1 MSWRQR
7 ILIALAGVTVLVGGG
22 LFYIAGKV
30 DVLISENGASGAFLA
45 ARHAARNHD
54 AEAASVYY
62 DRALMARPENTQLLQ
77 SALQAHLLAGRIIEA
92 EATAQRLIAQTPKH
106 QQARILLAISA
117 FKKADMAMART
128 HLDALENGPFAKL
141 LEPNIRVWLAHQ
153 TGDGDGEADALRDL
167 MRGGPF
173 THVSL
178 MQAAH
183 IYELNGDND
192 AAMEA
197 YAQALRAGGVRYLS
211 FVLTYGGFLER
222 QLEWDRAEKLYT
234 YFQSRNLDNA
244 LIDEAMT
251 RIERQTPA
259 RLTTRPQQGL
269 AEAFA
274 SIGESMAAENR
285 DQLALGYYRMSLFLN
300 HDDNVTGFYMAG
312 LLSELQRYVEAA
324 EQYGAIDGGSVLYRD
339 AQIQRA
345 QMLFMAGADA
355 AAIAVLSARV
365 KEMPEDKDIHVS
377 LGDLYRSAS
386 RFAEAEAAYDTAI
399 ALTPDARDRD
409 WFLFFARGMM
419 RERLGN
425 WDAAETDLQ
434 RARKMSGDAPSV
446 LNYLGYSWIDQG
458 IHLDEG
464 LKIIQQAVKKEPDNG
479 AYVDSLGWAYYRL
492 GDYKAALPL
501 LERASQ
507 LEPTDPVVTDHLGD
521 ALWRLDRKL
530 EARYQWRK
538 ALAFEPTEKDR
549 ADIEAKLLTGLGA
562 PEKKKPK
569 AHMPRGGTAI

>member
-7 ILIALAGVTVLVGGG
+7 ILIALAGLTVLVGGG
-22 LFYIAGKV
+22 FFYVAGKV
-30 DVLISENGASGAFLA
+30 DILITENGASGAFLA
-45 ARHAARNHD
+45 ARHAARNND
-54 AEAASVYY
+54 AEAASIYY
-62 DRALMARPENTQLLQ
+62 DRALLARPENTRLLQ
-77 SALQAHLLAGRIIEA
+77 AALQAHLLAGRVGEA
-92 EATAQRLIAQTPKH
+92 EATAQKLIAQTPNH

-117 FKKADMAMART
+117 FKKNDAATAYD

-153 TGDGDGEADALRDL
+153 TGDAAGEKNALRDL

-183 IYELNGDND
+183 IYELNGDHD

-197 YAQALRAGGVRYLS
+197 YRQALRSGGVRFLS
-211 FVLTYGGFLER
+211 FVLAYGGFLER
-222 QLEWDRAEKLYT
+222 QLEWEKAGKLYT
-234 YFQSRNLDNA
+234 YFQDRNIDNA
-244 LIDEAMT
+244 LIGEAMA
-251 RIERQTPA
+251 RIEKQTPR
-259 RLTTRPQQGL
+259 RLTSRPQRGL

-274 SIGESMAAENR
+274 AIGESMASENR
-285 DQLALGYYRMSLFLN
+285 DQLALGYYRMSLFLSE
-300 HDDNVTGFYMAG
+300 DNDAIGFYMAG
-312 LLSELQRYVEAA
+312 LLSDLKRYVEAA
-324 EQYGAIDGGSVLYRD
+324 EQYGAISSGSALFRD

-345 QMLFMAGADA
+345 QMLYMAGADE

-365 KEMPEDKDIHVS
+365 KEMPDDRDIHTS
-377 LGDLYRSAS
+377 LGDLYRSTS
-386 RFAEAEAAYDTAI
+386 RFAEAEAAYDAAI
-399 ALTPDARDRD
+399 ALTPEARDRD

-434 RARKMSGDAPSV
+434 RARKMSGNAPSV

-492 GDYKAALPL
+492 GDYKMALPL
-501 LERASQ
+501 LERASR

-521 ALWRLDRKL
+521 VLWRLDRKL

-538 ALAFEPTEKDR
+538 ALAFDPTEKDR
-549 ADIEAKLLTGLGA
+549 AKIEAKLLSGLGA

>member
-7 ILIALAGVTVLVGGG
+7 ILIALAGLTLLVGGG
-22 LFYIAGKV
+22 AFYIAGKV
-30 DVLISENGASGAFLA
+30 DLLIAENGASGAFLA

-62 DRALMARPENTQLLQ
+62 DRALMARPNDARLLQ
-77 SALQAHLLAGRIIEA
+77 AALQAHLLAGRMTEA
-92 EATAQRLIAQTPKH
+92 EASARGLIAQTPNH

-117 FKKADMAMART
+117 FKKAETAVALD
-128 HLDALENGPFAKL
+128 HLEALENGPFAKL

-153 TGDGDGEADALRDL
+153 TGDTEGEADALGDL

-183 IYELNGDND
+183 IYELNGDDD
-192 AAMEA
+192 AAMDA
-197 YAQALRAGGVRYLS
+197 YRQALRAGGVRYLS
-211 FVLTYGGFLER
+211 FVLAYGGFLER
-222 QLEWDRAEKLYT
+222 QQDWDKADKLYG
-234 YFQSRNLDNA
+234 YFQDRNLDNA
-244 LIDEAMT
+244 LIGEALV
-251 RIERQTPA
+251 RIDKQTPA
-259 RLTTRPQQGL
+259 RLTTRPQHGL

-300 HDDNVTGFYMAG
+300 DNSDATGFHMAG
-312 LLSELQRYVEAA
+312 LLSQLKRYVEAA
-324 EQYGAIDGGSVLYRD
+324 EQFGNVSAASVLYRD

-345 QMLFMAGADA
+345 QMLYMAGADE
-355 AAIAVLSARV
+355 AAIAVLSARL
-365 KEMPEDKDIHVS
+365 KDMPDDRDIHTS
-377 LGDLYRSAS
+377 LGDLYRSTS
-386 RFAEAEAAYDTAI
+386 RYAEAETAYDTAI
-399 ALTPDARDRD
+399 ALTDEARDRD

-419 RERLGN
+419 RERLGK
-425 WDAAETDLQ
+425 WDAAELDLQ

-492 GDYKAALPL
+492 GDYNKALPL
-501 LERASQ
+501 LERASR

-521 ALWRLDRKL
+521 VMWRLDRKL

-538 ALAFEPTEKDR
+538 ALAFEPADKDR
-549 ADIEAKLLTGLGA
+549 EKIEAKLLTGLGA

>member
-7 ILIALAGVTVLVGGG
+7 ILIALAGLTILVGGAA
-22 LFYIAGKV
+22 FYIAGKV
-30 DVLISENGASGAFLA
+30 EILISENGASGAFLA

-54 AEAASVYY
+54 AQAASVYY
-62 DRALMARPENTQLLQ
+62 DLALMARPTNSRLLQ
-77 SALQAHLLAGRIIEA
+77 AALQAHLLAGRIDEA
-92 EATAQRLIAQTPKH
+92 EASAHSLIRQTPTH

-117 FKKADMAMART
+117 FKKGDMADALS
-128 HLDALENGPFAKL
+128 HLDELESGPFAKL
-141 LEPNIRVWLAHQ
+141 LEPNIRVWLSYEIE
-153 TGDGDGEADALRDL
+153 DKDSEAGALRDL

-183 IYELNGDND
+183 IHELNGETD
-192 AAMEA
+192 AAMDS
-197 YAQALRAGGVRYLS
+197 YRQALRAGGVRYLS
-211 FVLTYGGFLER
+211 FVLAYGGFLER
-222 QLEWDRAEKLYT
+222 RLEWDKAEKLYL
-234 YFQSRNLDNA
+234 YYQERNLDNA
-244 LIDEAMT
+244 LIGEAMA
-251 RIERQTPA
+251 RLNLQTPA
-259 RLTTRPQQGL
+259 RLTSQPRDGL

-274 SIGESMAAENR
+274 SIGESMARENR
-285 DQLALGYYRMSLFLN
+285 EELALGYYRMSLFLN
-300 HDDNVTGFYMAG
+300 ADNDMTAFNMAG
-312 LLSELQRYVEAA
+312 LLSDLERYVEAA
-324 EQYGAIDGGSVLYRD
+324 EQYGRISDASVLYRD

-345 QMLFMAGADA
+345 QMLYMAGADE

-365 KEMPEDKDIHVS
+365 KEMPDDRDIHTS

-386 RFAEAEAAYDTAI
+386 RYAEAELAYDTAI
-399 ALTPDARDRD
+399 GLTENADNRD

-464 LKIIQQAVKKEPDNG
+464 LKIIKQAVKKEPDNG

-492 GDYKAALPL
+492 GDYKTALPL
-501 LERASQ
+501 LERASA
-507 LEPTDPVVTDHLGD
+507 LEPTDAVVTDHLGD
-521 ALWRLDRKL
+521 VLWRLGRRL

-538 ALAFEPTEKDR
+538 ALAFEPSDEDR
-549 ADIEAKLLTGLGA
+549 KKIEAKLLTGLGA

>member
-7 ILIALAGVTVLVGGG
+7 ILIALAGFTVLVGGSA
-22 LFYIAGKV
+22 FYIAGKV
-30 DVLISENGASGAFLA
+30 EVLINENGASGAFLA

-54 AEAASVYY
+54 AEAASMYY

-77 SALQAHLLAGRIIEA
+77 SALQAHLLAGRIGEA
-92 EATAQRLIAQTPKH
+92 EATAQNLIAQNPKH

-117 FKKADMAMART
+117 FKKANMDAALS

-153 TGDGDGEADALRDL
+153 NGDTDGEADALRDL

-173 THVSL
+173 SHVSL

-183 IYELNGDND
+183 IYELNGDTD
-192 AAMEA
+192 AAFEA
-197 YAQALRAGGVRYLS
+197 YRQALRAGGVRYLN
-211 FVLTYGGFLER
+211 FVLAYGGFLER
-222 QLEWDRAEKLYT
+222 QLDWDKAEKLYT
-234 YFQSRNLDNA
+234 YYQDRNLDNA
-244 LIDEAMT
+244 LIGQARARLEK
-251 RIERQTPA
+251 QTPA
-259 RLTTRPQQGL
+259 RLTTRPQFGL

-285 DQLALGYYRMSLFLN
+285 DQLALGYYRISLFLHN
-300 HDDNVTGFYMAG
+300 DNDVTGFYMAE
-312 LLSELQRYVEAA
+312 LLSVLKRYVEAA
-324 EQYGAIDGGSVLYRD
+324 EQYGAINTSSVLYRD

-345 QMLFMAGADA
+345 QMRYMAGADE

-365 KEMPEDKDIHVS
+365 KEMPDDRDIHTS
-377 LGDLYRSAS
+377 LGDLYRSTS
-386 RFAEAEAAYDTAI
+386 RFAEAEASYNAAI
-399 ALTPDARDRD
+399 ALTPEARDRD

-425 WDAAETDLQ
+425 WDAAELDLQ

-492 GDYKAALPL
+492 GNYQMALPL
-501 LERASQ
+501 LERASR

-521 ALWRLDRKL
+521 ALWRLDRRL

-538 ALAFEPTEKDR
+538 ALAFEPAEKDR
-549 ADIEAKLLTGLGA
+549 VKIEAKLLTGLGA